1 MLFLCVHF
9 LLSVFVLSGLLGQD
23 RDDCFHCQDEDH
35 QDGVLVYH
43 LHGQGQVFGQ
53 EENDS

>member
-1 MLFLCVHF
+1 MIFLCVHF

-53 EENDS
+53 EEDDS